1 MRTRYSLL
9 IRGGR
14 LIDPAAGL
22 DAPMDLLLRDGRV
35 AQVAEPDEI
44 RGSADEIIN
53 ASGMIVAP
61 GFIDLHVHL
70 RQPGQSHK
78 ETIATGTAA
87 AVAGGFTSVC
97 AMPNTVPVNDT
108 PDITSW
114 MQHPERKSVTNVFPV
129 AAATVGSRG
138 ESLTDYAA
146 LKRAGAVA
154 VSDDGR
160 PVLDSNIMRGAL
172 IAAKMEG
179 IPVIQHAEDTRLS
192 LGGCMNAGASALRM
206 GLRGISA
213 ESEYRIIE
221 RDCELAAET
230 GGHLH
235 VAHISTAGGV
245 RAVRKAKAAGYNV
258 TCEVTPHHFTLTDA
272 EIKDYDTRFKMN
284 PPLRSEA
291 DRVAILAGIADGTID
306 CIATDHA
313 PHAYHE
319 KEVEFD
325 RSAFGITG
333 LETALPLTLAAL
345 LHDQKLPLPKILA
358 LLTSNPARIIGKN
371 SLGTLVKGAHADVV
385 IFDPK
390 KRWTFGANGSR
401 SKSRNTPFDGWQM
414 TGKVLTTIVSGKIV
428 FQA

>member
-1 MRTRYSLL
+1 MRGRYSLL

-14 LIDPAAGL
+14 VIDPAAGI
-22 DAPMDLLLRDGRV
+22 DGPMDVLLRDGRV
-35 AQVAEPDEI
+35 AQVAEPDGT
-44 RGSADEIIN
+44 RGTADEIIN
-53 ASGMIVAP
+53 ASGLIVAP

-87 AVAGGFTSVC
+87 AAAGGFTSVC

-108 PDITSW
+108 PDITAW
-114 MQHPERKSVTNVFPV
+114 MQHPERKAVTNVFPI

-138 ESLTDYAA
+138 EFLTDYAA
-146 LKRAGAVA
+146 LRRAGAVG

-160 PVLDSNIMRGAL
+160 PVLDTNVMRNAL
-172 IAAKMEG
+172 IAAKAEG

-192 LGGCMNAGASALRM
+192 HGGAMNAGANALRL

-213 ESEYRIIE
+213 ESEYSIID
-221 RDCELAAET
+221 RDCTLARDT
-230 GGHLH
+230 GAHLH

-245 RAVRKAKAAGYNV
+245 RAVRKAKAAGIDV
-258 TCEVTPHHFTLTDA
+258 TCEVAPHHFTLTDA
-272 EIKDYDTRFKMN
+272 EIGEYDTHYKMN

-291 DRVAILAGIADGTID
+291 DRAAILAGIADGTID

-325 RSAFGITG
+325 RAAFGITG
-333 LETALPLTLAAL
+333 LETALPLALAV
-345 LHDQKLPLPKILA
+345 LHRERKLPLSKIVA
-358 LLTSNPARIIGKN
+358 LLSANPARVIGKHGI
-371 SLGTLVKGAHADVV
+371 GTLGKGAHADVV

-390 KRWTFGANGSR
+390 KRWTFDAKHSLSR
-401 SKSRNTPFDGWQM
+401 SKNTPFDGWQF
-414 TGKVLTTIVSGKIV
+414 TGRVVTTIVNGKIAY
-428 FQA
+428 QQ